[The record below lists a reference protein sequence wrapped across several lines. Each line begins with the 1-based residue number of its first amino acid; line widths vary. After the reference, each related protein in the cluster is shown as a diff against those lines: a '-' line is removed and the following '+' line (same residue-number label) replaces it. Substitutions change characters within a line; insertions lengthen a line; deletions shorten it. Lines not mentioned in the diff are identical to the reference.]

1 MARNGVHTGGRTK
14 AEYYKVWDKET
25 GVYKGVWRIGA
36 RQRKMPSLFRYERVS
51 PEKEEE
57 YNKHDKT
64 YLIRVTAKRENKKY
78 DYGFSIHENWLDDNS
93 INELINF
100 LLIQ

>member
-1 MARNGVHTGGRTK
+1 MDINNFMFTLINELNENLFYEVELH
-14 AEYYKVWDKET
+14 KEFNN
-25 GVYKGVWRIGA
+25 Y
-36 RQRKMPSLFRYERVS
+36 
-51 PEKEEE
+51 
-57 YNKHDKT
+57 DKT
-64 YLIRVTAKRENKKY
+64 YLLRVIAKRENKKY